1 MSAYTVTNPA
11 TGEVEAT
18 YPSATDEQVAA
29 AVETADEAYRTW
41 GRASTKASR
50 AALLAR
56 VADLYDERKDELAAI
71 INHEMGKK
79 LDEAAGEVE
88 FSASIYRY
96 YADHGEEFLAD
107 LPIDREAPGS
117 AIVRKMPIGVLVGVM
132 PWNYPYYQ
140 VARFAAPNLM
150 LGNTIV
156 LKHAALCP
164 QSSAAMESIFLEA
177 GFPKGAFTNLYA
189 NFDQVHSL
197 ISDPRVRGVSLTGSE
212 RAGVAIAQEAGA
224 ALKKVVCEL
233 GGSDPFIVLGTS
245 DMDALVQTA
254 VAGKYENCGQ
264 VCNGPKRFIIV
275 DSLYD
280 EFLKRFAEASKA
292 VELGPLCSL
301 KAAERLS
308 AQVEQAVA
316 DGATLALGSGK
327 NDGAFFAPTILT
339 DIPADSKARYEE
351 FFGPVSQFYRV
362 KDEAE
367 AVALA
372 NDTPFGLGSYVFTT
386 DPEQG
391 ERVADALETGMTY
404 VNEVG
409 ADSAELPFGGVKN
422 SGFGREL
429 GSLGINEF
437 VNLKLISLDT
447 VGYFAR

>member
-164 QSSAAMESIFLEA
+164 KSSAAMESIFLEA

-308 AQVEQAVA
+308 AQVAQAVG
-316 DGATLALGSGK
+316 DGATLALGRGK

>member
-11 TGEVEAT
+11 TGQVEKT
-18 YPSATDEQVAA
+18 YPSATDAEVDAALAA
-29 AVETADEAYRTW
+29 AQNAYVQW
-41 GRASTKASR
+41 GRTTTKAQR
-50 AALLAR
+50 AALLAK
-56 VADLYDERKDELAAI
+56 VADLYEARKQELAET

-79 LDEAAGEVE
+79 LDEAIGEVE

-107 LPIDREAPGS
+107 IPVEREAVGS
-117 AIVRKMPIGVLVGVM
+117 AVVRKMPIGPLVGVM

-150 LGNTIV
+150 LGNTIL
-156 LKHAALCP
+156 LKHASLCP
-164 QSSAAMESIFLEA
+164 ASSAAMERIFLDA
-177 GFPKGAFTNLYA
+177 GFPKGAFTNLYTS
-189 NFDQVHSL
+189 FDQTSAM
-197 ISDPRVRGVSLTGSE
+197 IADPRVRGVSLTGSE
-212 RAGVAIAQEAGA
+212 RAGVAIAGEAGA

-233 GGSDPFIVLGTS
+233 GGSDPFIVLGTD
-245 DMDALVQTA
+245 DMDALVAMA

-264 VCNGPKRFIIV
+264 VCNGPKRFIV
-275 DSLYD
+275 LDSLYD
-280 EFLKRFAEASKA
+280 EFLAKFAEASKA
-292 VELGPLCSL
+292 VELGPLCSV
-301 KAAERLS
+301 KAARHLS
-308 AQVEQAVA
+308 EQVAQAVA
-316 DGATLALGSGK
+316 DGATLALGDGK

-339 DIPADSKARYEE
+339 DIPAGAPARYAE

-367 AVALA
+367 AIALA
-372 NDTPFGLGSYVFTT
+372 NDTPYGLGSYVFTT
-386 DPEQG
+386 DPRQG

-409 ADSAELPFGGVKN
+409 ADSAEMPFGGVKN

-447 VGYFAR
+447 PDYF

>member
-11 TGEVEAT
+11 TGTVEAT
-18 YPSATDEQVAA
+18 YPNATDEQVAA
-29 AVETADEAYRTW
+29 AIEAADEAYRTW
-41 GRASTKASR
+41 GRTSIKASR

-56 VADLYDERKDELAAI
+56 VADLYDERKDELATI

-79 LDEAAGEVE
+79 LDEAVGEVE

-96 YADHGEEFLAD
+96 YAEHGEEFLAD
-107 LPIDREAPGS
+107 QPIDRDAAGS
-117 AIVRKMPIGVLVGVM
+117 AVVCKMPIGALVGVM

-150 LGNTIV
+150 LGNTIL
-156 LKHAALCP
+156 LKHASLCP
-164 QSSAAMESIFLEA
+164 KSSAAMESIFSEA

-189 NFDQVHSL
+189 DFDQVHSL

-212 RAGVAIAQEAGA
+212 RAGVTIAQEAGA

-280 EFLKRFAEASKA
+280 EFLKRFAEASSA

-308 AQVEQAVA
+308 AQVADAVA
-316 DGATLALGSGK
+316 DGATLALGDGK

-339 DIPADSKARYEE
+339 DIPADSKARYQE

-367 AVALA
+367 AIALA
-372 NDTPFGLGSYVFTT
+372 NDTPYGLGSYVFTT
-386 DPEQG
+386 DPAQG

-447 VGYFAR
+447 PDYF